1 METEDSL
8 LESTPDD
15 YLLPSRSVVHPSAKG
30 KLTRLFYSTIVIL
43 FILLILSLI
52 GWFLYS
58 NME

>member
-8 LESTPDD
+8 LELTPDD
-15 YLLPSRSVVHPSAKG
+15 YLLPSRSIVHPSAKK
-30 KLTRLFYSTIVIL
+30 KLTRRFYSTLVTL

-58 NME
+58 NLE